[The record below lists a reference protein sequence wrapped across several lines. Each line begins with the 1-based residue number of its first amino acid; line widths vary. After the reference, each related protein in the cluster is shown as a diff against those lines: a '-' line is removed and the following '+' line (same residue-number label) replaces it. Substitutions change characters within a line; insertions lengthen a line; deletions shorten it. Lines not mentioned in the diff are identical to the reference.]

1 MHILTHAHTHPHIRS
16 THILTAQKILGLTF
30 CAVATVSVYYGYGK
44 HTTAISIPNA
54 EKALLFNTIAFIIGI
69 VSFALPKLAVAALLC
84 RLLNPN
90 MLQRCLVWGLTG
102 LVAVVALV
110 NILIYVTMCD
120 PPQALWKISMVMEQK
135 ATCRSIWILIDYAT
149 FNGGMSFSLTMVDAQ
164 KRENTDSDA
173 AISAFVDLYMAIYP
187 SFVLFKLQMS
197 LRKKIALCI
206 TLGLGS
212 LAAACAMAKC
222 AQIKGLAN
230 QSDSTCKQ
238 NLVLDILMIMCEQN

>member
-1 MHILTHAHTHPHIRS
+1 MTVLHPRNEDDNQGPLILAVCWTLTVFATVIVMLRVYIRQWVLHNPGLDDYLIVMSMVRHPHAYTHTDTYTEE
-16 THILTAQKILGLTF
+16 THILTARKILGLVF
-30 CAVATVSVYYGYGK
+30 CAVATLSVHYGYGK

-135 ATCRSIWILIDYAT
+135 ATCRSIRILIDYAT
-149 FNGGMSFSLTMVDAQ
+149 FNGGMSF
-164 KRENTDSDA
+164 
-173 AISAFVDLYMAIYP
+173 LY
-187 SFVLFKLQMS
+187 SW
-197 LRKKIALCI
+197 
-206 TLGLGS
+206 
-212 LAAACAMAKC
+212 
-222 AQIKGLAN
+222 
-230 QSDSTCKQ
+230 
-238 NLVLDILMIMCEQN
+238 